1 MSIDEVRARIA
12 ELSAEVD
19 RTVTEFDRFVEAS
32 PEFRKA
38 LGFSQNSGGERDHLL
53 AQARVEL
60 AVYTG
65 AMKSL
70 VDLIQRAVD
79 AGDDVLARQGITVM
93 NDMEDSLGLAKA
105 TVAELEREDS
115 DGA

>member
-38 LGFSQNSGGERDHLL
+38 LGFSQPPGGATHHLL

-65 AMKSL
+65 AMKS
-70 VDLIQRAVD
+70 VTALIQSAMES
-79 AGDDVLARQGITVM
+79 GDDGLARQGITVM
-93 NDMEDSLGLAKA
+93 NDMEDSLALAKA
-105 TVAELEREDS
+105 TVAELQREDT
-115 DGA
+115 DGP

>member
-1 MSIDEVRARIA
+1 MSIDKVQARIA
-12 ELSAEVD
+12 ELSAEFE
-19 RTVTEFDRFVEAS
+19 RTATEFDRSDEMS

-38 LGFSQNSGGERDHLL
+38 LGLPPTPSGVRHHLL

-70 VDLIQRAVD
+70 FDLIQRAVD

-93 NDMEDSLGLAKA
+93 NEMEDSLGLAKA
-105 TVAELEREDS
+105 TVAELEREDT
-115 DGA
+115 DGV